1 MKNYGIQKGSTE
13 PKELEIIGNSIFVAS
28 DIKPFEEQIDDYIIR
43 GYEYNYTEYT
53 KDEYIM
59 LLSNQTNELKDE
71 LTAAKILLGV
81 E

>member
-1 MKNYGIQKGSTE
+1 MKNYGIQKGSIE

-28 DIKPFEEQIDDYIIR
+28 DIKPFEEQIEDYIIR

-59 LLSNQTNELKDE
+59 LLSKLKEE